1 MVRMRAEGEARE
13 SQGLLNTWAVSQA
26 AAPRDE
32 PLESQG

>member
-1 MVRMRAEGEARE
+1 MVSMRVGGDARE
-13 SQGLLNTWAVSQA
+13 SQDLLNTWAVSQA